1 MTLCSKC
8 GESITKV
15 VAIDIDGTISD
26 YHRPLL
32 NHVVAYYNL
41 PKSVLDKE
49 PWDGKGNFEDWLGI
63 SQADYRE
70 AKLAYRQ
77 GGFKR
82 WSPQMSGLGTLL
94 STCKQLKDQGLIE
107 VWITTTRPWNRL
119 DSVDPDT
126 RFWLDQ
132 HFPVYDHLL
141 YDDHK
146 YLKLA
151 ELVDPSRVVMVVDD
165 LPEMHEDAL
174 TVFDEAACCIVRRP
188 HNTWYSDN
196 LRRGVCVDNLASFA
210 GRLQERILNEQ
221 TTGIR

>member
-1 MTLCSKC
+1 MTLCTKC
-8 GESITKV
+8 SSAITKV
-15 VAIDIDGTISD
+15 VAIDIDGTLSD
-26 YHRPLL
+26 YHRALM
-32 NHVVAYYNL
+32 NHVVAYFNL

-63 SQADYRE
+63 TQTQYRE

-82 WSPQMSGLGTLL
+82 WSPPMPGINNLLDTCRELKTEGLL
-94 STCKQLKDQGLIE
+94 E

-119 DSVDPDT
+119 DSIDPDT

-146 YLKLA
+146 YLRLA
-151 ELVDPSRVVMVVDD
+151 ELVDPSRVVMIVDD
-165 LPEMHEDAL
+165 LPEMHEEAL
-174 TVFDEAACCIVRRP
+174 MAFDEDSCCIVRRP
-188 HNTWYSDN
+188 HNTWYCDD
-196 LRRGVCVDNLASFA
+196 LRRGLSVNNLSSFA
-210 GRLQERILNEQ
+210 VRLQERVANEQ
-221 TTGIR
+221 EA